1 MATTTAMKKMYS
13 MHEINTYCKSLLAIA
28 AYLYVVSNKCS
39 YVHKEIGQW
48 PDHELGSVQEKIIMQ
63 T

>member
-28 AYLYVVSNKCS
+28 AYLYV
-39 YVHKEIGQW
+39 HKEIGQW
-48 PDHELGSVQEKIIMQ
+48 PDHELGSVQEKN
-63 T
+63 